1 MSLAGCGKGQSC
13 ESWCQNFSN
22 NIFKLLTSPC
32 SFLHGN
38 KISSIL
44 IGCFLQQCTLGI
56 VFDFSRNVTTN
67 RTIIEG
73 TLHTIFSP
81 KPLLYSINWWILT
94 INNIYTL
101 SDFFNFIQHYQLCS
115 LGDANDANSCTKC
128 LSGTN
133 WLRLAWNLERELWN
147 WSGVSDEGRLDGIPL
162 ILCLVLPVTWST
174 HSLRLYAFSKRE
186 PVSLLLYDRQWRQH
200 FLFLPSLSQW
210 EEGRISP
217 TGSVH
222 CCRLMKT
229 SKSEKLKRHQNNIYR
244 HAFKYNLKDLHG
256 K

>member
-13 ESWCQNFSN
+13 ESWCQNFSD

-67 RTIIEG
+67 RTITEG

-101 SDFFNFIQHYQLCS
+101 SDLFYFIQHYQLCS

-200 FLFLPSLSQW
+200 FLFLPVFEPMRGRKNLTYGFSSLLPSDENLQIW
-210 EEGRISP
+210 ETE
-217 TGSVH
+217 
-222 CCRLMKT
+222 KA
-229 SKSEKLKRHQNNIYR
+229 SKQYIQTCI
-244 HAFKYNLKDLHG
+244 
-256 K
+256 

>member
-1 MSLAGCGKGQSC
+1 MSKFFQQHLQ
-13 ESWCQNFSN
+13 
-22 NIFKLLTSPC
+22 ILTSPC

-67 RTIIEG
+67 RTIVEG

-101 SDFFNFIQHYQLCS
+101 SDLFYFIQHYQLCS

-133 WLRLAWNLERELWN
+133 WVRLAWNLERELWN
-147 WSGVSDEGRLDGIPL
+147 WSGVSDEGRLTASLWYCVLYFLSPGRPTL
-162 ILCLVLPVTWST
+162 SVSTPFQNENLCLCCCMI
-174 HSLRLYAFSKRE
+174 
-186 PVSLLLYDRQWRQH
+186 VSEGNI
-200 FLFLPSLSQW
+200 FCFCPSLSQW

-229 SKSEKLKRHQNNIYR
+229 SKSEKHKRHQDNIYR

>member
-147 WSGVSDEGRLDGIPL
+147 WSGVSDEGRLTASLWYCVLYFLSPGRPTL
-162 ILCLVLPVTWST
+162 SVSTPFQNENLCLCCCMIVSEGNIFCFCPLWANERKEES
-174 HSLRLYAFSKRE
+174 HLRVQFTAAVWWKPPNLRNWK
-186 PVSLLLYDRQWRQH
+186 
-200 FLFLPSLSQW
+200 
-210 EEGRISP
+210 GI
-217 TGSVH
+217 
-222 CCRLMKT
+222 KT
-229 SKSEKLKRHQNNIYR
+229 IYTDMHLNII
-244 HAFKYNLKDLHG
+244 
-256 K
+256 